1 MWRKVQT
8 WIDCR
13 EGNSTIGQDQV
24 QTFLDHAAHLHDE
37 RVMKGERGPE
47 LFPRPL
53 FEESPMQQREKIYEY
68 TLRRLKVNK
77 TEISKFS
84 GVENCPKW
92 FHTG

>member
-1 MWRKVQT
+1 M
-8 WIDCR
+8 
-13 EGNSTIGQDQV
+13 

-68 TLRRLKVNK
+68 TLRRLKVAQDFFLMESWLNLGLIIK
-77 TEISKFS
+77 ATEI
-84 GVENCPKW
+84 
-92 FHTG
+92 T

>member
-1 MWRKVQT
+1 M
-8 WIDCR
+8 
-13 EGNSTIGQDQV
+13 

-77 TEISKFS
+77 ADISKFG
-84 GVENCPKW
+84 GVENCLKSRQMVY
-92 FHTG
+92 FYTG